1 MAALN
6 RGGQEGENGMIIEE
20 KQAQAALDDLAAFQS
35 GDVAYIKRIEEQGM
49 IGYGVY
55 GADGTLL
62 TILAERE
69 LAVAT
74 ILQNGLEPASVH

>member
-1 MAALN
+1 MFL
-6 RGGQEGENGMIIEE
+6 EE
-20 KQAQAALDDLAAFQS
+20 KQAQAAIDDLGAFQS
-35 GDVAYIKRIEEQGM
+35 GDVAYVKQIEEQGM

-69 LAVAT
+69 LAFAT
-74 ILQNGLEPASVH
+74 IRQNGLEAASVH